1 MDLIQV
7 ILLLQVNLRTCNT
20 FTCVA
25 RGHEIEVEGIYLTQ
39 TFNFENFT
47 LKSITGQRDQDE
59 ILNSTYTGE
68 SFTSLYDAARNTR
81 REQFQQEFRVTS
93 DFDGPFNFVAGAA
106 YYTDDV
112 EFLFMVI

>member
-1 MDLIQV
+1 MALIQV
-7 ILLLQVNLRTCNT
+7 IHLLLVSQTCNT

-68 SFTSLYDAARNTR
+68 STSLYDAARNTR
-81 REQFQQEFRVTS
+81 REQFQQEFRVT
-93 DFDGPFNFVAGAA
+93 
-106 YYTDDV
+106 
-112 EFLFMVI
+112 